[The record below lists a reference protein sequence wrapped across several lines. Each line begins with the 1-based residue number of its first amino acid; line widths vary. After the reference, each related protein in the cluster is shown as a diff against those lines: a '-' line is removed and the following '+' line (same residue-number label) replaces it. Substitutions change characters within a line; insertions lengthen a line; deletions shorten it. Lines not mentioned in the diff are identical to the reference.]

1 MLMPKKTKYRK
12 QQRGRRK
19 GLSKGC
25 LTVAFG
31 DYGLRAEHAVW
42 MTAQQ
47 IESMRVTMSRKLK
60 KEGSFFLRVF
70 PDKPVTKK
78 PAETRMG
85 KGKGSPDVWV
95 SVVKRGRIICEIG
108 DVSEEYARMVF
119 RLVTSKLPMKV
130 RMVKRTGPKLQETS
144 RKKKGLAKLA
154 AKAVETPKEEAP
166 KTNETVEPVADKGQ
180 NDGE

>member
-1 MLMPKKTKYRK
+1 MLMPRKTKYRK

-31 DYGLRAEHAVW
+31 DYGLRAEVAAW

-60 KEGSFFLRVF
+60 KEGRFFLRVF

-95 SVVKRGRIICEIG
+95 AVVKRGRIICEVG
-108 DVSEEYARMVF
+108 EVTEEYAREIF

-130 RMVKRTGPKLQETS
+130 RMVKRTGPRAQEYGE
-144 RKKKGLAKLA
+144 RKVQEEVSVVAAPVKDETETKKS
-154 AKAVETPKEEAP
+154 
-166 KTNETVEPVADKGQ
+166 VAGKG
-180 NDGE
+180 

>member
-1 MLMPKKTKYRK
+1 MLMPRKTKYRK

-31 DYGLRAEHAVW
+31 DFGLRAETPVW

-60 KEGSFFLRVF
+60 KEGNFFLRVF

-95 SVVKRGRIICEIG
+95 AVVKRGRIICEVG
-108 DVSEEYARMVF
+108 DVTEEYAREIF
-119 RLVTSKLPMKV
+119 RVVTSKLPMKV
-130 RMVKRTGPKLQETS
+130 RMVKRTGPKLQEAAVVKS
-144 RKKKGLAKLA
+144 KKEVVVGAQVVEASKAKKPVA
-154 AKAVETPKEEAP
+154 AK
-166 KTNETVEPVADKGQ
+166 GQ
-180 NDGE
+180 KNGK